1 MALADLS
8 DWLDEYMGPD
18 IIWYVKRL
26 SANDTGANHTHQAG
40 PHITRDF
47 LFQVFPELNRPDE
60 ENPRVVFDLY
70 VDSHTD
76 RCEITAIW
84 YNGKKSGHSTRN
96 EARLT
101 GFGGKKSAL
110 LADVNT
116 GALTIFAFRLDR
128 TGTAID
134 CHVWVCD
141 SAMEEYLVEDRIGT
155 VDPGK
160 HLVWPSHQVHP
171 TTLPAKSCWLEPA
184 QMPPGWLHAFP
195 TGAEIVRKTIELR
208 RMPDIDANMRLL
220 KRSECEFE
228 LFRSIE
234 KTLELPRIRA
244 GFDTIDEFTKHAL
257 SILQRRKSRAGRSLE
272 LHVREIFLEDGLSEG
287 RNFSYQPIT
296 ELNKQPDFLFPSQAA
311 YQDLDF
317 SERRL
322 RMLAVKT
329 TCKDR
334 WRQIINEAGRITT
347 KHLLTL
353 QEGVSV
359 SQFKEMTEH
368 GVQLVIPEWNM
379 KKFPKEVRPKLQT
392 LKNFIGEV
400 KLLTD
405 HNT

>member
-8 DWLDEYMGPD
+8 DWLDEYTGPD

-26 SANDTGANHTHQAG
+26 SANDTGANRTHQAG
-40 PHITRDF
+40 PHITKDF
-47 LFQVFPELNRPDE
+47 LFQVFPELNRPDD
-60 ENPRVVFDLY
+60 ENPRVVFDLH
-70 VDSHTD
+70 VDSHAD
-76 RCEITAIW
+76 CCEVTAIW
-84 YNGKKSGHSTRN
+84 YNGKKLGHSTRN

-110 LADVNT
+110 LTDDNT

-128 TGTAID
+128 IGAATN
-134 CHVWVCD
+134 CHAWVCD
-141 SAMEEYLVEDRIGT
+141 SAVEEYLVEGRIGT
-155 VDPGK
+155 VAPGK
-160 HLVWPSHQVHP
+160 HLVWPPHQVPP
-171 TTLPAKSCWLEPA
+171 TAFSAKSCWLEPA
-184 QMPPGWLHAFP
+184 QMPPGWLHTFP

-208 RMPDIDANMRLL
+208 PMPNIDADIRLL

-234 KTLELPRIRA
+234 KTLELPRIHT
-244 GFDTIDEFTKHAL
+244 GFNTIDEFTKHAL

-272 LHVREIFLEDGLSEG
+272 LHVREIFMEEGLNED

-296 ELNKQPDFLFPSQAA
+296 ELNKQPDFLFPSRAA
-311 YQDLDF
+311 YQDSGF
-317 SERRL
+317 PEHSL

-334 WRQIINEAGRITT
+334 WRQIINEADRIAT

-359 SQFKEMTEH
+359 SQFKEMSRH
-368 GVQLVIPEWNM
+368 GVRLVIPEWNM
-379 KKFPKEVRPKLQT
+379 KKFPKEVRPELQT

-400 KLLTD
+400 KILSVR
-405 HNT
+405 NT